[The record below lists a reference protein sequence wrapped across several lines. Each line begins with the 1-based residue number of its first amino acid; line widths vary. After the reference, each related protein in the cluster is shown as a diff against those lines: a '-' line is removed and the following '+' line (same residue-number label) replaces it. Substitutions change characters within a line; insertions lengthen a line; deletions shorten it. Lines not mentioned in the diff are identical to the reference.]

1 MGDSRA
7 RSVRAAL
14 VHVGRPAPD
23 PATVVAEARLR
34 AILDEVTALDLEVET
49 LSAALADFARA
60 YERAL
65 GDAFRDVH
73 AAERLVR
80 RIQAL
85 EDWLAALA
93 DGLRGSHAPPASA
106 RRSAVASSGAVA
118 AAARAARAAL
128 APDEAPEDPEAAD
141 DADEGEGEDT
151 VLEPEELA
159 LKRLHRA
166 LARLL
171 HPDLARDDGARERLG
186 DLMARVN
193 AAYEAGDL
201 ATLEL
206 MSERLGAGELDGE
219 VSPEERR
226 AHLERRTA
234 ALERIRAA
242 LGRERERLLRSD
254 TARLLAESRRRTQAG
269 GDLLEETRAELAEE
283 ARAAYADALLRLGRV
298 GTAAREVAR
307 ARTAVMTK
315 IVRRGPTGVRRAFD
329 PLAEGG
335 LVRMGAAR
343 LERRRATPAAREL
356 ARRLEDAAQ
365 AAPEEAALTLL
376 AFYAEEAGGRPPEAI
391 ARAEGWAATWE
402 RLRGALPEAP
412 ELPRLLA
419 HLPLHLVL
427 GARVHGEEIVAG
439 VQLAEPEL
447 LAGVRIALERDRV
460 AGLAREVLAALGPE
474 EACDACGA
482 RGPARHLLRTR
493 GLDERHGVV
502 CAGCGA
508 ILRSYWRY
516 GELDGLEALA
526 PHALRLGLVAEVTVQ
541 LAGTT
546 LGFQMLPAERE
557 RLTAGGLLRRFADL
571 YLAPYEVT
579 LPPDASSVVSARGG
593 PLQASAPLPL
603 RARLRL
609 ALEPSVTTAEALVD
623 LLRHRIERRFRP

>member
-1 MGDSRA
+1 M
-7 RSVRAAL
+7 
-14 VHVGRPAPD
+14 
-23 PATVVAEARLR
+23 
-34 AILDEVTALDLEVET
+34 
-49 LSAALADFARA
+49 
-60 YERAL
+60 
-65 GDAFRDVH
+65 
-73 AAERLVR
+73 
-80 RIQAL
+80 
-85 EDWLAALA
+85 
-93 DGLRGSHAPPASA
+93 
-106 RRSAVASSGAVA
+106 A

-141 DADEGEGEDT
+141 DGDEGEDT

-254 TARLLAESRRRTQAG
+254 TARLLAESRRRAQAG

-419 HLPLHLVL
+419 RLPLHLVL
-427 GARVHGEEIVAG
+427 GARAHGEEIVAG

-603 RARLRL
+603 RAKLRL

>member
-1 MGDSRA
+1 
-7 RSVRAAL
+7 
-14 VHVGRPAPD
+14 
-23 PATVVAEARLR
+23 
-34 AILDEVTALDLEVET
+34 
-49 LSAALADFARA
+49 
-60 YERAL
+60 
-65 GDAFRDVH
+65 
-73 AAERLVR
+73 
-80 RIQAL
+80 
-85 EDWLAALA
+85 
-93 DGLRGSHAPPASA
+93 
-106 RRSAVASSGAVA
+106 
-118 AAARAARAAL
+118 
-128 APDEAPEDPEAAD
+128 
-141 DADEGEGEDT
+141 
-151 VLEPEELA
+151 
-159 LKRLHRA
+159 
-166 LARLL
+166 
-171 HPDLARDDGARERLG
+171 
-186 DLMARVN
+186 MARVN

-603 RARLRL
+603 RAKLRL